1 MHQLISEVILNK
13 QSTNHF
19 HYIVKFRVNDCK
31 ASKESSNQVHSLAA
45 LALEEGM

>member
-1 MHQLISEVILNK
+1 MCKVNGLFEMHHL
-13 QSTNHF
+13 NHF
-19 HYIVKFRVNDCK
+19 YIVEFRVNDCK